1 MTKPPAKA
9 FGKMLCTLLKHIMKK
24 NFALAL
30 IPASAM
36 AEDFSGQ
43 KSIGLIVILAL
54 GACAWIVGA
63 KLLRMI
69 FRKDRTEVGDGSKV
83 RK

>member
-1 MTKPPAKA
+1 
-9 FGKMLCTLLKHIMKK
+9 MKK
-24 NFALAL
+24 SFALAL

-54 GACAWIVGA
+54 GVCVWIIGA

-69 FRKDRTEVGDGSKV
+69 FRKNRTEVEDEPQV